1 MYALL
6 LVLVGLPP
14 LILAL
19 SRWKFGWSKQ
29 DWLQLG
35 KSYLCVS
42 VPFVLLDAFSHARG
56 WWHYNPAYVSDLTLL
71 GLPIEEV
78 LFFFVIPFACLY
90 LYSAMD
96 RQFKKAPVSK
106 YFGWGSVALLLASL
120 AVVSFFSPY
129 ERTIVDAVLLLAVL
143 ITWWAIRPRFTRPF
157 VYWSVSIMLLFFTVN
172 TALTALP
179 IVEYGPEFGSQIR
192 IGTVPF
198 EDAWY
203 NLSLLLGSWL
213 FWAKAGRYPKP
224 TADRLASDR
233 QSS

>member
-1 MYALL
+1 MYAPI

-19 SRWKFGWSKQ
+19 LRWKFGWTLT
-29 DWLQLG
+29 DWKQLG
-35 KSYLCVS
+35 LTYLFVS
-42 VPFVLLDAFSHARG
+42 VPFVLLDAFSHSRG
-56 WWHYNPAYVSDLTLL
+56 WWHYNPEHVGEATLL
-71 GLPIEEV
+71 GLPVEEV

-90 LYSAMD
+90 LYSAME
-96 RQFKKAPVSK
+96 RQFKQAPVSPL
-106 YFGWGSVALLLASL
+106 FGKVTAAVLIASL
-120 AVVSFFSPY
+120 GIVSVFSPY

-143 ITWWAIRPRFTRPF
+143 IAWWVIRPQFTRPF
-157 VYWSVSIMLLFFTVN
+157 VWWSISIMLLFFTVN

-179 IVEYGPEFGSQIR
+179 IVIYGPEFGSQIR

-213 FWAKAGRYPKP
+213 VWSKAGRYPQSK
-224 TADRLASDR
+224 ADRLVSV
-233 QSS
+233 Q